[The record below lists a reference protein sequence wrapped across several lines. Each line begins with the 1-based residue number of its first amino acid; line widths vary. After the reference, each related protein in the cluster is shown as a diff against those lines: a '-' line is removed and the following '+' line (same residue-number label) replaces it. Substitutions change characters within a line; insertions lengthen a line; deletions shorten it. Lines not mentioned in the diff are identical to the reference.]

1 MSQTDKLISLTGLSR
16 ILNVIKE
23 FVNNRISSTAKKIKH
38 DDATVTL
45 SGGLEI
51 GSITLH
57 PNEYTVID
65 NAWDVDEL
73 KISVPNKI
81 SGPTLSY
88 STNDYACE
96 FTIPAHNN
104 VKITLPSTILWK
116 GGQTPSFISGS
127 VDRTFVLSI
136 VNGLGEMTNYSTPTA
151 VTENEE

>member
-23 FVNNRISSTAKKIKH
+23 FVNNRISSTAKKIRH
-38 DDATVTL
+38 VDATVNL
-45 SGGLEI
+45 VGGLEI
-51 GSITLH
+51 GSITLR

-81 SGPTLSY
+81 SGSTLSY
-88 STNDYACE
+88 STNDYTCE

-104 VKITLPSTILWK
+104 VKITVPSNVKWK
-116 GGQTPSFISGS
+116 TGNVFSFVSGS
-127 VDRTFVLSI
+127 VDMTYVLSF
-136 VNGLGEMTNYSTPTA
+136 VNGLGEMTSYSTSTA
-151 VTENEE
+151 VTENE